1 MGFAYTLLLLAALM
15 YAKKTG
21 VLSSILYRLT
31 VDKAVGNFRFNQ
43 LLILPTG

>member
-1 MGFAYTLLLLAALM
+1 MGFAHILLVLAALM

-21 VLSSILYRLT
+21 ALSSILYRLT
-31 VDKAVGNFRFNQ
+31 VDKAVGNFLFNQ